1 MFYSI
6 KKISQELYLMRYVI
20 SYLYLIYKNNKIWD
34 EKYIIF
40 QCLIF
45 VYNKNYIMIFIY
57 LFIIKKY
64 ENFLIFSFI

>member
-1 MFYSI
+1 
-6 KKISQELYLMRYVI
+6 MRYVI

-45 VYNKNYIMIFIY
+45 VYKNYIMIFIY

>member
-1 MFYSI
+1 
-6 KKISQELYLMRYVI
+6 MRYVI